1 MDGNQRVLVIED
13 DPAVRLGVVQALD
26 LAGMPARG
34 VGDAESALA
43 ALDSGFAGVV
53 VSDVRLPGMDGLSLL
68 AAVRGRDPEIPV
80 ILITGHGGISMAVQ
94 AIRDGAYDFIEKPFT
109 SDRLADVVR
118 RGLEHRRLVV
128 ENRRLKEQVLEQ
140 KSVFLLGDSPPVQH
154 LRRMVAAIGPTE
166 ADVLIYGETGTGKEV
181 LARALHAASGRSGE
195 FVAIN
200 CAALPESVFESEIFG
215 HEAGAFTGAL
225 KRRIGK
231 IEHARGGT
239 LFLDEIENMSPQLQV
254 KLLRVLQERVV
265 ERLGSNQPITVDC
278 RIVAA
283 SKADLKALSDAGE
296 FRADLYYRLNV
307 VCLELPPLRAR
318 KSDIPILAAHFLRQ
332 AAERYHVS
340 PPAPGQP
347 QLDQWLG
354 QEWPGNV
361 RELRNAV
368 DRFCL
373 GVIAAAPGTGAAG
386 GSLTERV
393 DRFERQ
399 LVEAALRESA
409 GVVST
414 AAEAL
419 QIPRKT
425 LHDRITRLGIDLDAF
440 RGSGS

>member
-1 MDGNQRVLVIED
+1 MPHSSLAIIVEY
-13 DPAVRLGVVQALD
+13 DPAVRLGMLQALD
-26 LAGMPARG
+26 LAGIASRG
-34 VGDAESALA
+34 VDRGEDALA
-43 ALDSGFAGVV
+43 GLDADFGGVV
-53 VSDVRLPGMDGLSLL
+53 VSDVRLPGIDGLALL
-68 AAVRGRDPEIPV
+68 AEILTRDREIPV
-80 ILITGHGGISMAVQ
+80 ILVTGHGGIGMAVQ

-109 SDRLADVVR
+109 SDRLADIVR
-118 RGLEHRRLVV
+118 RGLAHRRLVL
-128 ENRRLKEQVLEQ
+128 ENRRLKERVLE
-140 KSVFLLGDSPPVQH
+140 KRAVLLLGDSPQILH

-166 ADVLIYGETGTGKEV
+166 ADVLIYGDTGTGKEV

-265 ERLGSNQPITVDC
+265 ERLGSNQPIPVDC

-283 SKADLKALSDAGE
+283 SKSDLKALSDAGE

-307 VCLELPPLRAR
+307 VCLELPPLAQR
-318 KSDIPILAAHFLRQ
+318 KGDIPVLAAHFLHQ
-332 AAERYHVS
+332 AAQRYHLEA
-340 PPAPGQP
+340 PALGQS
-347 QLDQWLG
+347 QLDHWLAHD
-354 QEWPGNV
+354 WPGNV

-373 GVIAAAPGTGAAG
+373 GVATGPASAPAS
-386 GSLTERV
+386 SLNERV
-393 DRFERQ
+393 AQFERG
-399 LVEAALRESA
+399 LIEAALRESQ
-409 GVVST
+409 GRISV
-414 AAEAL
+414 AADRL
-419 QIPRKT
+419 QIARKT
-425 LHDRITRLGIDLDAF
+425 LHDRIARLGIDPERL
-440 RGSGS
+440 R

>member
-1 MDGNQRVLVIED
+1 MTERTIRTLVIED
-13 DPAVRLGVVQALD
+13 DPAVRLGVVQALE
-26 LAGMPARG
+26 LAGLPASGFER
-34 VGDAESALA
+34 AEDALA
-43 ALDSGFAGVV
+43 GLDARFAGVV
-53 VSDVRLPGMDGLSLL
+53 VSDVRLPGIDGLALL
-68 AAVRGRDPEIPV
+68 GEVMARDREIPV

-118 RGLEHRRLVV
+118 RGLAHRELVL
-128 ENRRLKEQVLEQ
+128 ENRRLKEQVLA
-140 KSVFLLGDSPPVQH
+140 KSALFMLGDSAPIAQ

-181 LARALHAASGRSGE
+181 LARAVHAASGRSGE

-200 CAALPESVFESEIFG
+200 CAALPETVFESEIFG

-225 KRRIGK
+225 KKRIGK

-265 ERLGSNQPITVDC
+265 ERLGSNQPIAVDC

-307 VCLELPPLRAR
+307 VCLELPPLRER
-318 KSDIPILAAHFLRQ
+318 KGDIPLLAAHFLRQ
-332 AAERYHVS
+332 AAERYHLQ
-340 PPAPGQP
+340 PPAPGQA
-347 QLDQWLG
+347 QLARWMAQD
-354 QEWPGNV
+354 WPGNV

-373 GVIAAAPGTGAAG
+373 GVASAPASALS
-386 GSLTERV
+386 GSLNERV
-393 DRFERQ
+393 ARYERG
-399 LVEAALRESA
+399 LIEAALRDSQ
-409 GVVST
+409 GRISV
-414 AAEAL
+414 AAEQL

-425 LHDRITRLGIDLDAF
+425 LHDRIARLGIEPDELK
-440 RGSGS
+440 